1 MTGLT
6 LVVIICTV
14 PRFEDHA
21 ALDGGTDGLR
31 VIRQILTLAPKI
43 LCKQG

>member
-1 MTGLT
+1 MIFN
-6 LVVIICTV
+6 VIIYVT

-21 ALDGGTDGLR
+21 ALDGGQDGLR

-43 LCKQG
+43 LCNRG